1 MRRLL
6 SSTAAAVLLLA
17 AVGVT
22 DGALAASKTPGATA
36 QTVTTQLPRTVV
48 PSHYDVAFTPDAA
61 NLTFTGSVR
70 ITVEVLEPTKTIV
83 LQAHELTFA
92 KASIKGSGK
101 GAGAATIAVDE
112 KAQTASFTFAK
123 PVTKGRHVL
132 SIDYAGKI
140 NTQATGLFAL
150 DYETDAGKKRALYT
164 QFQAPDARRFV
175 PSWDEPFYK
184 ATFSLTATVPTG
196 QMAISNMPAQKTV
209 DLGGGK
215 SRVTFATSPKMSTY
229 LLFFGLGEF
238 ERATIK
244 AGGAEIGVVTKKG
257 DLAQAQFALKSA
269 GPILE
274 WYNDYFGV
282 NYPLP
287 KLDHIAAPGQ
297 SQFFAAMEN
306 WGAIFYFEYAL
317 LMDPALSTQ
326 EDREGVYTTVAHE
339 TAHQWFGNLVTMAWW
354 DDLWLNEGF
363 ATWLEG
369 RTSEKFFPEWNSALN
384 AIAGREYA
392 MGLDALATTHPV
404 VQPMKTVE
412 EASEAFDGI
421 TYQKG
426 QAVIGML
433 ESYAGADAWRD
444 GVRSYIKAN
453 TYGSTV
459 TDDLWG
465 AVEVAAGK
473 PIKAIARDFTL
484 QPGVPLITVSSA
496 GCVNGASQL
505 TLTQGE
511 FTKDRPGKTPL
522 RWSVPVASRA
532 VSGGAQVQ
540 ALVENGEARVAVP
553 GCGPVVVNAGQAGYF
568 RTLYTPEL
576 FKGLAA
582 NFASLQPIDQLG
594 LLSDVYALG
603 LAGLQPA
610 TDALDLSIAT
620 PISADPKIW
629 SRVTAI
635 HAAVYGYYDGM
646 PAEQAQ
652 FRKVALARLSPLMT
666 RVGWTAKAGESGP
679 EATLRG
685 DVIAVLGRL
694 GDPAVVAEAK
704 RRYAADK
711 TDPAAVPGPLR
722 KTILGIVAASAD
734 AAGWEAMR
742 AQAKAETNA
751 LLRTELYTLLGAA
764 RDPVLARRALELA
777 MTDEPGATTS
787 PNIISRVASV
797 HPDLAFDFAVANK
810 AAVEAKVDASGR
822 TGYLSSLGGRSS
834 DPAMLAKLDALTASD
849 PTLAREVEKA
859 KAAVSYRLS
868 VREGQL
874 PAITAWVKKTGG

>member
-6 SSTAAAVLLLA
+6 SSAAVAVLLLA
-17 AVGVT
+17 AT
-22 DGALAASKTPGATA
+22 GATSSAFAAPASKTPGATA

-48 PSHYDVAFTPDAA
+48 PSHYDVNFTPDIA

-70 ITVEVLEPTKTIV
+70 ITVAVLEPTTTIV
-83 LQAHELTFA
+83 LQANELTFS
-92 KASIKGSGK
+92 KASVK
-101 GAGAATIAVDE
+101 GAGAATIATDE

-123 PVTKGRHVL
+123 PLTKGRHVL

-140 NTQATGLFAL
+140 NTRATGLFAL
-150 DYETDAGKKRALYT
+150 DYETGAGKKRAIYT
-164 QFQAPDARRFV
+164 QFEAPDARRFI

-184 ATFSLTATVPTG
+184 ATFKLTATVPTG
-196 QMAISNMPAQKTV
+196 QMAISNMPVEKTV
-209 DLGGGK
+209 DLPGGK
-215 SRVTFATSPKMSTY
+215 SRVTFAASPKMSTY

-238 ERATIK
+238 ERATTT
-244 AGGAEIGVVTKKG
+244 AAGAEIGVITKKG

-317 LMDPALSTQ
+317 LLDPALSTQ

-369 RTSEKFFPEWNSALN
+369 RTTEKFFPEWNSALN

-392 MGLDALATTHPV
+392 MGLDALVTTHPV

-433 ESYAGADAWRD
+433 EAYAGADAWRD

-465 AVEVAAGK
+465 AVETAAGK

-484 QPGVPLITVSSA
+484 QPGVPLITVSGQA
-496 GCVNGASQL
+496 CVNGASQL

-522 RWSVPVASRA
+522 RWGVPVASRA
-532 VSGGAQVQ
+532 VSGGAPVQ

-576 FKGLAA
+576 FKGLAGS
-582 NFASLQPIDQLG
+582 FGSLQPIDQLG

-629 SRVTAI
+629 SRVTSIYGAI
-635 HAAVYGYYDGM
+635 DGYYDGM
-646 PAEQAQ
+646 PTEQAR

-666 RVGWTAKAGESGP
+666 RVGWTAKPDESGP

-694 GDPAVVAEAK
+694 GDPAVAAEAK

-722 KTILGIVAASAD
+722 KTILGIVAAQAD
-734 AAGWEAMR
+734 TAGWDAMR

-764 RDPVLARRALELA
+764 RDPALAKRALDLA

-787 PNIISRVASV
+787 PNIISKVAGV
-797 HPDLAFDFAVANK
+797 HPDLAFDFAVVNK

-822 TGYLSSLGGRSS
+822 TGYLASLGARSS
-834 DPAMLAKLDALTASD
+834 DRAMLAKLDALTASD

-874 PAITAWVKKTGG
+874 PQITTWVKKTGG